1 MITGVHHIA
10 LRALDFDASIKFYT
24 EGLGMTVRTT
34 WKSNGSDRR
43 AALLAFGDS
52 HIELFEGGIGEKTEP
67 PMQAGEWFHL
77 ALRTDDPDGMYE
89 SALNAGAKSK
99 MVPTSAQLGTPAIPI
114 RIAFVYGPSGEVI
127 EFFKEG

>member
-10 LRALDFDASIKFYT
+10 LRALDFDASVKFYT

-34 WKSNGSDRR
+34 WKSGGSDRR

-52 HIELFEGGIGEKTEP
+52 HIELFEGGVGEKTEP

-77 ALRTDDPDGMYE
+77 ALRTDDPDGAFAKAVAWGARPKIE
-89 SALNAGAKSK
+89 PKNAQIGD
-99 MVPTSAQLGTPAIPI
+99 LPI
-114 RIAFVYGPSGEVI
+114 RIAFVYGPSNEVI